1 MNFILNSHPEIEISS
16 WKISY
21 FHMNV
26 SPGYTDSN
34 NRQDDA
40 LATDEFIENY
50 FMRKGKLPKCVI
62 FCAMIRT
69 NHCHDPNEA

>member
-1 MNFILNSHPEIEISS
+1 
-16 WKISY
+16 
-21 FHMNV
+21 MNV